1 MISKFLNPL
10 AKAIGVIA
18 FAVLLNACSSDNNQ
32 APASNPTKT
41 VTQLPWEA
49 LTVPDLNGLSARII
63 LDGNT
68 ASPIAMTID
77 RILRTATA
85 NIPGL
90 SRASHT
96 IQIEYRYTDVNG
108 TLTIAQSPLQTV
120 DLTGG
125 SATIAIPSTAY
136 VTAIFDQDNDGLSNA
151 QELALG
157 ANPYS
162 SACQLGTSLIGSCT
176 I

>member
-1 MISKFLNPL
+1 MNLKFLYPL
-10 AKAIGVIA
+10 AKALSMVA
-18 FAVLLNACSSDNNQ
+18 LAVLLNACSSDDNHAATNN
-32 APASNPTKT
+32 STKT

-68 ASPIAMTID
+68 GSPIAMTINTT
-77 RILRTATA
+77 LNTATA
-85 NIPGL
+85 SIPGL
-90 SRASHT
+90 TLASHT

-108 TLTIAQSPLQTV
+108 TITIAQSSIQTV

-125 SATIAIPSTAY
+125 SATINIPSTAY
-136 VTAIFDQDNDGLSNA
+136 DTTSFDQDTDGLSNA

-162 SACQLGTSLIGSCT
+162 SACELGTSLIGSCT
-176 I
+176 L